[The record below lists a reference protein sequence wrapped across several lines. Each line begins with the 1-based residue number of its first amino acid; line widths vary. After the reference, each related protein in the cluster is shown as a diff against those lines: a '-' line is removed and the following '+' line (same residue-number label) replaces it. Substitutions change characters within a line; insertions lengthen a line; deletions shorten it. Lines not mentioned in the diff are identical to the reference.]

1 MRTRLETAHGALSL
15 HRLCEPDHPALLQ
28 VLAQL
33 SNSSNPR
40 RFPGSNPCSLERADF
55 PKLRQ
60 QPYYLA
66 EKTDGVRFMLVCCR
80 LQGRN
85 VCALVDR
92 SMAAWLLPLQ
102 ALPTAMF
109 QGSAVDCEL
118 AFNKVQRQWQL
129 LAFDAYVVSG
139 IPVYHLPFSHRMAG
153 LKRAMAVYEYRAGD
167 PVPVKIKS
175 FIPATMFAAYHEHE
189 ALARQH
195 FDVDGLILTPEQ
207 SEAKVGRHPEL
218 FKLKTRHTV
227 DFLVA
232 SDCSGLMV
240 FNPATKAHE
249 LVERLRQPAEPGA
262 IAECARAS
270 DGLWDL
276 VCLREDKGTANDLL
290 TYQKTLVNMREGI
303 TIQEL
308 QHIFCP

>member
-1 MRTRLETAHGALSL
+1 MKTRAETVHGSPLSL
-15 HRLCEPDHPALLQ
+15 HRVCEPDELLAE
-28 VLAQL
+28 LARL
-33 SNSSNPR
+33 SGSKNPR

-55 PKLRQ
+55 PRLKQ
-60 QPYYLA
+60 QPYFLA
-66 EKTDGVRFMLVCCR
+66 EKTDGVRFLLVCCR
-80 LQGRN
+80 LAGKN

-109 QGSAVDCEL
+109 QGSVVDCEM
-118 AFNKVQRQWQL
+118 AFNKAQKQWQL

-139 IPVYHLPFSHRMAG
+139 IPVYHLPFSHRMEG
-153 LKRAMAVYEYRAGD
+153 LKRATAVYEYRTGD
-167 PVPVKIKS
+167 PLPIKIKS
-175 FIPATMFAAYHEHE
+175 FIPATMFAAYYEHE

-195 FDVDGLILTPEQ
+195 FDVDGLILTPEL
-207 SEAKVGRHPEL
+207 SEAKVGRHPDL

-232 SDCSGLMV
+232 TDCCSLAV
-240 FNPATKAHE
+240 FNPSTRAHE
-249 LVERLRQPAEPGA
+249 TVARLRQAAEPGA
-262 IAECARAS
+262 IAECARGA

-276 VCLREDKGTANDLL
+276 VCVRADKDTANDML
-290 TYQKTLVNMREGI
+290 TYQKTLVNMRECI

-308 QHIFCP
+308 HHVFCP